1 MSRALKTLVLA
12 GTAEGRAVIDG
23 LIVDGRFD
31 VTASLAG
38 ATPNPA
44 TLPVPTVTGGFG
56 GADGLASWCRD
67 HNIDLIV
74 DATHPFARQISR
86 NARLAA
92 ATAGVPLLRFERPP
106 WHPAPGDDW
115 RGFAS
120 WQEMADAIPAG
131 SRVFLAGGTQSIEIF
146 TQRRDIT
153 LLARALNV
161 EGRTGPPNVT
171 FINAMPA
178 TGVAAECAQFAEAG
192 ISLLCCKNSGGDAS
206 FAKIAAAREL
216 GLPVWLL
223 ARHSDQADAGQ
234 RQPQQQQQQG
244 SPEIYDSVEAVI
256 AAACLRADR
265 QSAK

>member
-1 MSRALKTLVLA
+1 MTKDRVKTLVLA
-12 GTAEGRAVIDG
+12 GTAEGRAVIDA
-23 LIVDGRFD
+23 LVVDQRFD
-31 VTASLAG
+31 ITASLAG

-44 TLPVPTVTGGFG
+44 ALPVPTVNGGFG
-56 GADGLASWCRD
+56 GADGLANWCRD
-67 HNIDLIV
+67 HTIDLLV
-74 DATHPFARQISR
+74 DVTHPFARQISH

-92 ATAGVPLLRFERPP
+92 ASAGVHLLRFERPP
-106 WHPAPGDDW
+106 WHPTPGDDW
-115 RGFAS
+115 RSFSS
-120 WQEMADAIPAG
+120 WQDMADAIPSG

-161 EGRTGPPNVT
+161 EGRSGPANVT

-178 TGVAAECAQFAEAG
+178 ASVEVERARFAAAD

-223 ARHSDQADAGQ
+223 ARHSDEAGKGQAASQ
-234 RQPQQQQQQG
+234 IRKPLENLQ
-244 SPEIYDSVEAVI
+244 IHDSVEALI
-256 AAACLRADR
+256 AAARLQADR
-265 QSAK
+265 